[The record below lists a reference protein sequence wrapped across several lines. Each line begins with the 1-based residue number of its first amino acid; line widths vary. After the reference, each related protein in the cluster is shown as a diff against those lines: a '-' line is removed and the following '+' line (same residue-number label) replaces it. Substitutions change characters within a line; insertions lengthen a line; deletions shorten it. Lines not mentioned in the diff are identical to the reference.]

1 MLIYNVFEQ
10 NNVRSKVFVECIFY
24 LGEFKEACSSFQ
36 WTPLPFVAPLDT
48 KKLERG
54 CIESF
59 QHFNTLGS
67 QIPRHS
73 SGINFIVY
81 INLVSPS
88 TISYTLFSSPLL
100 G

>member
-1 MLIYNVFEQ
+1 MLIYHVFEQ

-36 WTPLPFVAPLDT
+36 WTPLPFVAPPDT

-59 QHFNTLGS
+59 QHLKHFGLPN
-67 QIPRHS
+67 P
-73 SGINFIVY
+73 
-81 INLVSPS
+81 
-88 TISYTLFSSPLL
+88 YTF
-100 G
+100 